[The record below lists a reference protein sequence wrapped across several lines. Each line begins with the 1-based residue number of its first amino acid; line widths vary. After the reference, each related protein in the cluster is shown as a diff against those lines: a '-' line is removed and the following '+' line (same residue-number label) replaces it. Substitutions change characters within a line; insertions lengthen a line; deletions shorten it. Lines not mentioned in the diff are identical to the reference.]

1 MGLLAAA
8 SGGWASTR
16 LLPDPP
22 HPPPAGRRKPLA
34 VLRHPVIVVLGAVA
48 LASMLC
54 EGAAADWSA
63 VYLRESLD
71 VRAGVAGL
79 GYAVFSAAMVA
90 VRLSGDYL
98 LRRYRARTLLPVL
111 AAVASV
117 GMAAAL
123 PVGHPV
129 AALVGYACL
138 GAGVALIV
146 PSAFSAAG
154 RLPGVRPGTGV
165 AAVSAIGWFGFVGG
179 PPLIGRLAS
188 LITLPAALALPVLCA
203 VIAVAARATTAFD
216 VP

>member
-1 MGLLAAA
+1 L
-8 SGGWASTR
+8 T
-16 LLPDPP
+16 DQ
-22 HPPPAGRRKPLA
+22 
-34 VLRHPVIVVLGAVA
+34 
-48 LASMLC
+48 
-54 EGAAADWSA
+54 
-63 VYLRESLD
+63 
-71 VRAGVAGL
+71 
-79 GYAVFSAAMVA
+79 
-90 VRLSGDYL
+90 
-98 LRRYRARTLLPVL
+98 L

-123 PVGHPV
+123 LVGHPV

-188 LITLPAALALPVLCA
+188 LITLPAALALLPVLSA